1 MKKTKRYLVFFIIS
15 FLLHIIFGVLAYILI
30 DKIEKINPNDDKK
43 VKLSFK
49 RGGDIAKK
57 DSTLKENT
65 PITNPKTAT
74 QPSPQQQQIPP
85 SPQTKDINANDVV
98 SPKKPSHSSYDLSN
112 LKLFNPLDT
121 ANEAATMQDTKLA
134 SVARKLQ
141 SLPRDLQNEIKQL
154 YGDELGDYGDA
165 EQDFIINNLREIG
178 HITQYHLSRRG
189 YPPDAGY
196 LGQQGTNAVEFYLY
210 PNGDISDLKII
221 QETQSMILDKN
232 TITVIQI
239 AYKDYPR
246 PTTKTKIKIYVKYY
260 LQY

>member
-1 MKKTKRYLVFFIIS
+1 MQNRILLSIIC
-15 FLLHIIFGVLAYILI
+15 
-30 DKIEKINPNDDKK
+30 E
-43 VKLSFK
+43 
-49 RGGDIAKK
+49 
-57 DSTLKENT
+57 
-65 PITNPKTAT
+65 
-74 QPSPQQQQIPP
+74 
-85 SPQTKDINANDVV
+85 
-98 SPKKPSHSSYDLSN
+98 
-112 LKLFNPLDT
+112 
-121 ANEAATMQDTKLA
+121 KLA
-134 SVARKLQ
+134 
-141 SLPRDLQNEIKQL
+141 
-154 YGDELGDYGDA
+154 
-165 EQDFIINNLREIG
+165 
-178 HITQYHLSRRG
+178 G

>member
-1 MKKTKRYLVFFIIS
+1 
-15 FLLHIIFGVLAYILI
+15 
-30 DKIEKINPNDDKK
+30 
-43 VKLSFK
+43 
-49 RGGDIAKK
+49 
-57 DSTLKENT
+57 
-65 PITNPKTAT
+65 
-74 QPSPQQQQIPP
+74 
-85 SPQTKDINANDVV
+85 
-98 SPKKPSHSSYDLSN
+98 
-112 LKLFNPLDT
+112 
-121 ANEAATMQDTKLA
+121 MQDTKLA

-178 HITQYHLSRRG
+178 RITQYHLSRRG